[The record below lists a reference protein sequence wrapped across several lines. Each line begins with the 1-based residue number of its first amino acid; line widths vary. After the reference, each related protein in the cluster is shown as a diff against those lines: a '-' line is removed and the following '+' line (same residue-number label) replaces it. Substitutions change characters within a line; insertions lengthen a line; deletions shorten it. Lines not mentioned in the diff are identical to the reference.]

1 MRVVRPTHIVL
12 AVLALTA
19 CHKTYVPPQ
28 AAPPRPVVQTRAS
41 VDATWN
47 AVIAVFTDAGIPIQ
61 SQDRTSGTLVAAA
74 DVPADQASL
83 WASCGTVGYR
93 DSEGQRQA
101 RTLQADR
108 AEYNVVVRRTKP
120 VLRVIQTGS
129 SVRVN
134 VRWIA
139 HARGIPGHTDNTVA
153 CETTNVWE
161 SQLEQHIQA
170 TAEHR

>member
-1 MRVVRPTHIVL
+1 MHVIRFACVV
-12 AVLALTA
+12 AGALALTA
-19 CHKTYVPPQ
+19 CQKTYVPPQ

-47 AVIAVFTDAGIPIQ
+47 AAITVLTGAGIPIQ
-61 SQDRTSGTLVAAA
+61 SQDRASGTIVAAA
-74 DVPADQASL
+74 DVPADQAAQ
-83 WASCGTVGYR
+83 WASCGSVGYR
-93 DSEGQRQA
+93 DAEGQRQS

-108 AEYNVVVRRTKP
+108 AEYSVVVRRTKP

-139 HARGIPGHTDNTVA
+139 HARGIPGHPDNTVT

-161 SQLEQHIQA
+161 GQLEQRIQA